1 MDGVRSRL
9 KLVWKSLAKLL
20 KRLGLGVFL
29 VPVAALGMAMFGV
42 QLWTVAAVVLALA
55 LTIWRPAAA
64 ALLLPVTMVAPG
76 ITRLMD
82 AAGSGALRAMGTRAA
97 PRRAVLPFRP
107 PPRPPPR
114 PP

>member
-1 MDGVRSRL
+1 MDGMRILL

-42 QLWTVAAVVLALA
+42 QLWTVAVVVLALA

-64 ALLLPVTMVAPG
+64 ALLLPVTMAPW
-76 ITRLMD
+76 
-82 AAGSGALRAMGTRAA
+82 
-97 PRRAVLPFRP
+97 
-107 PPRPPPR
+107 
-114 PP
+114 

>member
-1 MDGVRSRL
+1 MDGMRILL

-55 LTIWRPAAA
+55 LTIWRPAPA
-64 ALLLPVTMVAPG
+64 ALLLPVPMGAAG
-76 ITRLMD
+76 INGLMD
-82 AAGSGALRAMGTRAA
+82 AAGSRAFGAVGSRAV
-97 PRRAVLPFRP
+97 PRRGFGPFRAP
-107 PPRPPPR
+107 
-114 PP
+114 